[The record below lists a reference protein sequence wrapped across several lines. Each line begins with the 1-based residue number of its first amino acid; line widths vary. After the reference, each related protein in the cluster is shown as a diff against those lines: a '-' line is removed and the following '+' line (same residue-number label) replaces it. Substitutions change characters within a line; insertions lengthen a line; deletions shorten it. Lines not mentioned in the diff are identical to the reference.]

1 MTWKISNSLA
11 GTRTWT
17 LCWKVCSQRRSR
29 VILRRHLVHRNQRSQ
44 DGEFLKMSDGEI
56 DIRLLALK
64 RQQKRKKGQSNGLE
78 HQVLEPAVNS
88 YGRVRS
94 GLSAYETTPLKTY
107 NPPSSPANDRK
118 HSGNLLFD
126 EETRIGRMH
135 VPPVVQCE
143 CNGLETYALISTSDP
158 VSTISIDLV
167 RKLRLL
173 DQVIPEPMNA
183 HGLFSLHGLDVKGRV
198 KYIDLTLGSWQ
209 QVAQFNIVEHYI
221 CDVTLGTDF
230 LRKTQS
236 LNDRL
241 SFSLRSHD
249 RSTKTRRVVLTAGF
263 T

>member
-1 MTWKISNSLA
+1 
-11 GTRTWT
+11 
-17 LCWKVCSQRRSR
+17 
-29 VILRRHLVHRNQRSQ
+29 
-44 DGEFLKMSDGEI
+44 MSDGEI

-94 GLSAYETTPLKTY
+94 GLSAYETTPLKVY

-236 LNDRL
+236 IVNFEDASLLVGGSRGERVPFLNTREIMTL
-241 SFSLRSHD
+241 
-249 RSTKTRRVVLTAGF
+249 TRRNITRNSTPMSLVGVSESE
-263 T
+263 